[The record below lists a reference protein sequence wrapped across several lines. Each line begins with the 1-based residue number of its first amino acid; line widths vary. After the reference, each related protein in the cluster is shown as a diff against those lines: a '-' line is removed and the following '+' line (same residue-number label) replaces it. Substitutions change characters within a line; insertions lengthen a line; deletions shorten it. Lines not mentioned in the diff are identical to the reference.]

1 MASDIRVRVAEAKH
15 RDAGRGKVRLN
26 DETMDTL
33 RLIAGVTVSI
43 TGKRTTAAVAWPAYQ
58 EDQQA
63 NIIRMDGLV
72 RKNAGVTINDYV
84 TVTKAKVQDAT
95 SLRLAPVDM
104 RLNVDRD
111 FTQFVKMRLL
121 EFPMVEGDAL
131 FVVVLGSAIPF
142 TVERTEPKGIV
153 KLGVNTR
160 LHVEGHPKLSP
171 EERETMAEQYRLYRF
186 AWLKDIELKTAS
198 ESTTFYV
205 SEGVESDREDPV
217 LNDAR
222 KQAEETN
229 QPVQIFVA
237 LRTTRGKIGSFPW
250 SLVKP
255 DGTIEYNYETDLRF
269 MQGRFSENM
278 DAVSLIVNALK
289 DHEQRLDMIS
299 HQLERIVGKFESKEE
314 A

>member
-1 MASDIRVRVAEAKH
+1 
-15 RDAGRGKVRLN
+15 
-26 DETMDTL
+26 
-33 RLIAGVTVSI
+33 
-43 TGKRTTAAVAWPAYQ
+43 
-58 EDQQA
+58 
-63 NIIRMDGLV
+63 
-72 RKNAGVTINDYV
+72 
-84 TVTKAKVQDAT
+84 
-95 SLRLAPVDM
+95 
-104 RLNVDRD
+104 
-111 FTQFVKMRLL
+111 
-121 EFPMVEGDAL
+121 
-131 FVVVLGSAIPF
+131 
-142 TVERTEPKGIV
+142 
-153 KLGVNTR
+153 
-160 LHVEGHPKLSP
+160 
-171 EERETMAEQYRLYRF
+171 LYRF
-186 AWLKDIELKTAS
+186 AWLKDVERKTAS

-205 SEGVESDREDPV
+205 PEGVESDREDPV

-269 MQGRFSENM
+269 MQGRFRENM

-289 DHEQRLDMIS
+289 DHEQRLDMIA